1 MSILHPHAAIH
12 VHETAGGLEVE
23 LPSPRRPV
31 AVVLLA
37 VWLAAWVVGL
47 GFVTQQLVQGDGIG
61 PDALFLVCWAALWVI
76 AGALSAGYL
85 AWLLAGCER
94 ITLAADRLRIRHAVW
109 RAGITRTYV
118 LADVH
123 ELRTFGRELAPVLAA
138 GMDLAGRGSSGVRF
152 NYHDEVVLFARA
164 LDEPAA
170 HALVERLLAH
180 HAFPDAHGHQPPPAA

>member
-1 MSILHPHAAIH
+1 VSILHPHAAIH
-12 VHETAGGLEVE
+12 VRETAGGMEVA

-61 PDALFLVCWAALWVI
+61 PDAWFLVGWAVVWLV
-76 AGALSAGYL
+76 AGAVSAGYL

-94 ITLAADRLRIRHAVW
+94 ITLDGDQLRIRRAVW
-109 RAGITRTYV
+109 RVGITRTYAT
-118 LADVH
+118 ADVH

-138 GMDLAGRGSSGVRF
+138 GLELAGRGASGVRF
-152 NYHDEVVLFARA
+152 NYRDDVVLFARA
-164 LDEPAA
+164 LDERAA
-170 HALVERLLAH
+170 HALVEQLLAH
-180 HAFPDAHGHQPPPAA
+180 HAFPDAHGHQPRPGV